1 MSSLYIHIP
10 FCRSR
15 CAYCA
20 FYSEVYEANKEFVEP
35 YFKRLMAEV
44 THCVSLN
51 PHGFDTVYLGGGNPG
66 LLGVDRLLE
75 LLRLIH
81 SVGKP
86 REVTVEM
93 NPETLSEECFV
104 LFEEGLLSRLSIGI
118 QSMNDRFLKR
128 LGRNTSARINQRA
141 LTRAEQIRLRY
152 GIEITFDLIIAIPNQ
167 TIEDVR
173 KDIDSVLGICSAN
186 HLSLYALTVE
196 EGTRLY
202 EEGGPVMGEDE
213 QATLLYGVWGYLESI
228 GFEHYEV
235 SNFACGNHYS
245 QHNLVYWNLGS
256 YWGLGSSA
264 ASTQIEGANLIHY
277 VQGQSLSEY
286 ALGDVGSGYERE
298 ELTLSERIEEEVMV
312 RLRTKWGLDKES
324 FHQRYGIRF
333 SELFSPVIES
343 LDDSWYSATSQFFV
357 LTEIGF
363 MVLDTIL
370 LRFFEQ
376 IAEALDRH

>member
-1 MSSLYIHIP
+1 
-10 FCRSR
+10 
-15 CAYCA
+15 
-20 FYSEVYEANKEFVEP
+20 
-35 YFKRLMAEV
+35 MAEV
-44 THCVSLN
+44 THCVTTN
-51 PHGFDTVYLGGGNPG
+51 PCGFDTVYLGGGNPG

-86 REVTVEM
+86 REVTIEM
-93 NPETLSEECFV
+93 NPETISEEFFV
-104 LFEEGLLSRLSIGI
+104 LFEEGLVSRLSIGI
-118 QSMNDRFLKR
+118 QSMDDRFLKR
-128 LGRNTSARINQRA
+128 LGRNTSARINHRA
-141 LTRAEQIRLRY
+141 LTLAEQIRVQY
-152 GIEITFDLIIAIPNQ
+152 APEITFDLIVAIPNQ

-173 KDIDSVLGICSAN
+173 KDIDSVLSICSAN

-196 EGTRLY
+196 EGTRLF

-213 QATLLYGVWGYLESI
+213 QATLLYGVWEYLDSI

-235 SNFACGNHYS
+235 SNFASGSHYS
-245 QHNLVYWNLGS
+245 QHNLVYWNLDS

-264 ASTQIEGANLIHY
+264 ASTQIEGSTLVHY
-277 VQGQSLSEY
+277 AQGQSLSEY
-286 ALGDVGSGYERE
+286 ALGKVGSGYERE

-312 RLRTKWGLDKES
+312 RLRTKWGVDKES
-324 FHQRYGIRF
+324 FNQRYGISF
-333 SELFSPVIES
+333 SELFSPVIEN
-343 LDDSWYSATSQFFV
+343 LDDSWYSDNSQFFV